1 MEDLPP
7 RSDSAFEVRGVEAHA
22 HDGSKLNRADEM
34 DRIVDVRGGWL
45 TTRSESLK
53 IRMESSKA
61 GTGASWK
68 TLDNASLSSNM
79 SMDMFCSSG
88 SAVAEWLR

>member
-1 MEDLPP
+1 MEDPPP
-7 RSDSAFEVRGVEAHA
+7 RSDSAFEVRGAEAHA

-53 IRMESSKA
+53 IRMESSKV
-61 GTGASWK
+61 GTGRP
-68 TLDNASLSSNM
+68 
-79 SMDMFCSSG
+79 SSG
-88 SAVAEWLR
+88 LP